1 MKPKLNTI
9 LTLVS
14 LTLTALLLV
23 FVVRAWY
30 AVNKT
35 ANVEAGSGATAVGQ
49 NLYLSTTYGS
59 NNSFTYSDANMSS
72 GGWATEVNL
81 TASNILLPVS
91 SFDATNFYYT
101 NDINVDGTAIVTEGD
116 YNFNLVTTSASY
128 YYVSKTIWLSTTETE
143 DLNVCLRNVSINQGT
158 DEDSDIYNAVRIS
171 VTTPDETLTKIF
183 RSDST
188 TVYPATG
195 LTTVSNTDPAL
206 NSGGQSNSTLSFTV
220 PAATVETVNES
231 QVKTCNVTQVTIKVW
246 VEGQHS
252 DAVATYA
259 GTGFRFNLSFQSY

>member
-35 ANVEAGSGATAVGQ
+35 ATVEAGSGATAVGQ

-59 NNSFTYSDANMSS
+59 LNDFTYSESNMSS
-72 GGWATEVNL
+72 GGWGTSVDL

-91 SFDATNFYYT
+91 TYDATSFYYT
-101 NDINVDGTAIVTEGD
+101 NDIATNGTAVLTNGS
-116 YNFNLVTTSASY
+116 YSFNLVNTSASY
-128 YYVSKTIWLSTTETE
+128 YYVTKTIWLSTTETE
-143 DLNVCLRNVSINQGT
+143 DLTVCLRNVSINQGS
-158 DEDSDIYNAVRIS
+158 DETSDIYKAVRIS
-171 VTTPDETLTKIF
+171 VTSGTTTKIF
-183 RSDST
+183 KADSEV
-188 TVYPATG
+188 VYPANS
-195 LTTVSNTDPAL
+195 LTTVSSTDPAL
-206 NSGGQSNSTLSFTV
+206 RSGGQSNSVLSFTV
-220 PAATVETVNES
+220 PGATVENET
-231 QVKTCNVTQVTIKVW
+231 KTCSVVSVTIKVW

-259 GTGFRFNLSFQSY
+259 GTGFTFSLSFQSY

>member
-1 MKPKLNTI
+1 MKIKFNTI
-9 LTLVS
+9 LTCIS

-35 ANVEAGSGATAVGQ
+35 ATVEAGSGATAVGQ

-59 NNSFTYSDANMSS
+59 LNDFTYSESNMSS
-72 GGWATEVNL
+72 GGWGTTVDL

-91 SFDATNFYYT
+91 TFDATNFYYT
-101 NDINVDGTAIVTEGD
+101 NDIEQNGSAIHDGST

-128 YYVSKTIWLSTTETE
+128 YYVTKTIWLSTTETE

-158 DEDSDIYNAVRIS
+158 DEDSDIYNAVRIA
-171 VTTPDETLTKIF
+171 VTSGATTKIF
-183 RSDST
+183 KADT
-188 TVYPATG
+188 ETVNPANS

-206 NSGGQSNSTLSFTV
+206 RSGGQSNSILPFTV
-220 PAATVETVNES
+220 PGATVENET
-231 QVKTCNVTQVTIKVW
+231 KTCSVVSVTIKVW

-259 GTGFRFNLSFQSY
+259 GTGFTFSLSFQSF